1 VTDGA
6 ASVSSLVQELA
17 PIFDARRVAI
27 VGASNTPGKWGYSLM
42 ERPLKSGF
50 PGEVIPVHPR
60 EAQVMGLR
68 AYPSVLAIPGPVDL
82 AVLTVPAPAAVEVMR
97 QCAEKGI
104 RGAVVISAGF
114 AESGPDGERRQA
126 ELVRTARAAGIRFVG
141 PNCNGMW
148 SATAGLSLFSPQ
160 APQPGPIAFISQSG
174 AFGGALLNAAAQR
187 GYGVSRFVSSGNQAD
202 LNDADYLEYL
212 AADPHTRVIA
222 FYIEGLREGRRF
234 LAAARRTAAHKPIVV
249 YKAGRNDVG
258 ARAVRSHTGSLMIP
272 DALFDAACRQF
283 GILRVGES
291 SQLFDAAAALAD
303 APLPA
308 GPRVAVVAMTGGQCV
323 VTSDTCV
330 ELGLEVPELDAAV
343 QARLRPLLA
352 DHAPA
357 PRNPVDLAG
366 DFHDVALFADLAEA
380 LAGVPY
386 IDALIVSAPTAGMGT
401 VLSPAAAARLRQT
414 AERLAAIPAHCG
426 KPLVAVGVQRVSP
439 GAVAEVFRA
448 QHIPCYDT
456 PEDAARA
463 LDALVRYAAIRRVA
477 ASADRRGPSPG

>member
-1 VTDGA
+1 MTDA
-6 ASVSSLVQELA
+6 AAPRSDLA
-17 PIFDARRVAI
+17 RALDPIFNPRRVAI

-50 PGEVIPVHPR
+50 PGEVIPVHPSER
-60 EAQVMGLR
+60 EVLGRR

-82 AVLTVPAPAAVEVMR
+82 AVLTVPAAAAAEVMR
-97 QCAEKGI
+97 QCGEKGI

-114 AESGPDGERRQA
+114 AESGPAGERRQA
-126 ELVRTARAAGIRFVG
+126 ELVRVARAAGIRFVG

-174 AFGGALLNAAAQR
+174 AFGGALLAAAAQR

-212 AADPHTRVIA
+212 VDDPHTRVIA
-222 FYIEGLREGRRF
+222 FYIEGLHEGRRF
-234 LAAARRTAAHKPIVV
+234 LAAARRAVAHKPVVV
-249 YKAGRNDVG
+249 YKAGRNAVG
-258 ARAVRSHTGSLMIP
+258 ARAVRSHTGSLMIA

-283 GILRVGES
+283 GILRVRES
-291 SQLFDAAAALAD
+291 AHLFDAAAALAD

-308 GPRVAVVAMTGGQCV
+308 GPRVAVLAMTGGQCV
-323 VTSDTCV
+323 VTSDTCA
-330 ELGLEVPELDAAV
+330 ELGLEVPELDAEV

-366 DFHDVALFADLAEA
+366 DFRDVALFADLAEA
-380 LAGVPY
+380 LAEVPY
-386 IDALIVSAPTAGMGT
+386 IDGLIVSAPTAGMGT
-401 VLSPAAAARLRQT
+401 ALSPAAAARLRDT
-414 AERLAAIPAHCG
+414 AERMAAIPARSG
-426 KPLVAVGVQRVSP
+426 KPLIVVGVQRMGT

-448 QHIPCYDT
+448 QHIPCYET

-463 LDALVRYAAIRRVA
+463 LDALVRYAAIRRQAVT
-477 ASADRRGPSPG
+477 SG